1 MKITRPLYAT
11 TTLSGVPYKAGEP
24 WSITN
29 PLPVTLAP
37 VAFKHGEVVSPT
49 NPLPITLNPV
59 GYKYGEAIDIDNPAP
74 IGSGYPEL
82 LDAGYGLDLS
92 GGGEPS
98 IPNNVLTLSSVVLT
112 LGGEPLTLGAI

>member
-11 TTLSGVPYKAGEP
+11 TTLTGVPYKVGEP

-29 PLPVTLAP
+29 PLPVTL
-37 VAFKHGEVVSPT
+37 VAT
-49 NPLPITLNPV
+49 N
-59 GYKYGEAIDIDNPAP
+59 YKWGEAVTMNNPAP
-74 IGSGYPEL
+74 VGDGYPTL